1 MLNMAGHGDN
11 LGIRGAFAGYR
22 YVANGSDQI
31 ESLCDSIDVG
41 ADPSSPDWS
50 HYARYWNGWIV
61 LLKPLLV
68 FLNLNQIRLLVFTAA
83 TLLIVLLASLLVRL
97 AGVGPGLVVAVAFS
111 LAAYPAACFSLS
123 LSMCLLVALMASILV
138 VMRAST
144 CQDRGGLLLSTF
156 DWPGFFLIVGA
167 VTVYL
172 DFLCTPI
179 VTLGMPLA
187 LLVFCSSKELSEIK
201 GLAVVRTLL
210 SCCALWALGYAGLW
224 IAKWAISAAYL
235 PELNVIGNALGQ
247 AARRSGSIVMEGT
260 SGAVLNV
267 TLFDPIARNFSLM
280 FPKWILVAFGVPAVS
295 FVLGLVVRGKGC
307 VRRGLA
313 APLSCLLMISSFP
326 YLWYIALSNHSYV
339 HYWFTFRAQIVTVVA
354 LGLAAC
360 LLLRIH
366 DTSTLERCD
375 FDA

>member
-11 LGIRGAFAGYR
+11 LGIRGAFAGCR

-31 ESLCDSIDVG
+31 ENLCDSIDVE
-41 ADPSSPDWS
+41 ADPSSPDWY

-83 TLLIVLLASLLVRL
+83 TLFVVLLASLLVRL
-97 AGVGPGLVVAVAFS
+97 AGVWPGLVVAAAFS

-144 CQDRGGLLLSTF
+144 CQDSGRLLLFTF
-156 DWPGFFLIVGA
+156 DWPSFFLVVGA

-187 LLVFCSSKELSEIK
+187 LLAFCSSKELSELR
-201 GLAVVRTLL
+201 GLTVVRTLL
-210 SCCALWALGYAGLW
+210 SCCALWVLGYAGLW
-224 IAKWAISAAYL
+224 IAKWAISAAFL
-235 PELNVIGNALGQ
+235 PELDVIGNALGQ
-247 AARRSGSIVMEGT
+247 AAQRSGSIVMEGT
-260 SGAVLNV
+260 NGAVLNI
-267 TLFDPIARNFSLM
+267 TPFDSMACNFSLM
-280 FPKWILVAFGVPAVS
+280 FPKWILVVFGVLAAS
-295 FVLGLVVRGKGC
+295 FALGLVMRGKAC

-313 APLSCLLMISSFP
+313 APLLCLLFISSFP

-354 LGLAAC
+354 LGLATC

-366 DTSTLERCD
+366 DTATPERCD